1 MPSLQVRE
9 LPDSIYKKLSELA
22 HKQHRSI
29 VQQAVMLLAKGLNVE
44 VSPEAR
50 RRQILDEI
58 KAQSDE
64 LKKYSL
70 KDPAKI
76 IREERER

>member
-9 LPDSIYKKLSELA
+9 LPDPIYKKLSELA
-22 HKQHRSI
+22 HKEHRSI
-29 VQQAVMLLAKGLNVE
+29 VQQAVVLLAKGLNAE
-44 VSPEAR
+44 GSRKAR
-50 RRQILDEI
+50 RQQILDEI

>member
-9 LPDSIYKKLSELA
+9 LPDPIYRKLSELA
-22 HKQHRSI
+22 HKEHRSI
-29 VQQAVMLLAKGLNVE
+29 VQQAVMLLAKSLDVE
-44 VSPEAR
+44 VSPKAR

-58 KAQSDE
+58 EAQSGE

-70 KDPAKI
+70 KDPAEI

>member
-1 MPSLQVRE
+1 MPSLQVKE
-9 LPDSIYKKLSELA
+9 IPDPIYKKLSELA
-22 HKQHRSI
+22 HKEHRNIS
-29 VQQAVMLLAKGLNVE
+29 QQAVMLLAKSLNVD
-44 VSPEAR
+44 VSPQTR

-64 LKKYSL
+64 LKKYNL
-70 KDPAKI
+70 MDPVKI

>member
-9 LPDSIYKKLSELA
+9 LPDPIYKKLSELA
-22 HKQHRSI
+22 HKEHRSI
-29 VQQAVMLLAKGLNVE
+29 VQQAVVLLAKGLNVE
-44 VSPEAR
+44 GSREAR

>member
-9 LPDSIYKKLSELA
+9 LPDSIYRKLSELA
-22 HKQHRSI
+22 QKEHRSI
-29 VQQAVMLLAKGLNVE
+29 VQQAVMLLARCLNVE
-44 VSPEAR
+44 VSPAAR
-50 RRQILDEI
+50 RKKILDEI
-58 KAQSDE
+58 KEQSDE

-70 KDPAKI
+70 KDPAEI

>member
-9 LPDSIYKKLSELA
+9 LPDPIYKKLSEMA
-22 HKQHRSI
+22 KKEHRSI
-29 VQQAVMLLAKGLNVE
+29 VQQAVMLLAKGLNIE
-44 VSPEAR
+44 GSRAAR